1 MRLPCSGTDRAGS
14 PVGAGVGEALPATV
28 AAMRVTY
35 VLHTAVW
42 GGAETYVARL
52 IQDLSGRMTPILVT
66 PRPAPQRLLQ
76 ALPTGV
82 EVRTVDGVG
91 RKGDVGALV
100 RLVRTVRST
109 RPDLV
114 HVNQSTPANNRYGL
128 VAARLSGAPFLS
140 TVHSPEPA
148 RSRPQRLFLPL
159 LFRGVHTVITVS
171 DETKDLLV
179 RTLRVPPGQVHV
191 VPNGVPL
198 PNRPGRRRVGGGGPL
213 VAGSLGRLVQ
223 EKGLDVLLDALDLVV
238 RERPGVRLRIAG
250 EGPLR
255 AALEARAHDLPVSL
269 VGEVTDTAAFLDG
282 LDVFCL
288 SSRREGLPF
297 ALLEAMAM
305 GVPCIATDVGQ
316 VRTALGDAVL
326 VVPPEQ
332 PAALAQALR
341 ALADAPA
348 ERASLGERGR
358 ALVEKR
364 YDVRSMSDSTWELYA
379 RAFARGGGR
388 PPRGS

>member
-1 MRLPCSGTDRAGS
+1 
-14 PVGAGVGEALPATV
+14 
-28 AAMRVTY
+28 MRVTY

-52 IQDLSGRMTPILVT
+52 IQELLGRMTPTVVA
-66 PRPAPQRLLQ
+66 PRPVPERLLR
-76 ALPTGV
+76 ALPSGV

-91 RKGDVGALV
+91 RKGDLGALV

-128 VAARLSGAPFLS
+128 LAARLSGAPFLS

-148 RSRPQRLFLPL
+148 RSRPQKLLLPL
-159 LFRGVHTVITVS
+159 LFRDVRTVITVS
-171 DETKDLLV
+171 DETQELLV
-179 RTLRVPPGQVHV
+179 RTLRVPSARIRV

-198 PNRPGRRRVGGGGPL
+198 PDRPARRRTGGGQPV
-213 VAGSLGRLVQ
+213 VAGSVGRLVR
-223 EKGLDVLLDALDLVV
+223 EKGFDVLLDALDLVV
-238 RERPGVRLRIAG
+238 RERPGVCLRIAG
-250 EGPLR
+250 EGPQR
-255 AALEARAHDLPVSL
+255 ATLEARAHDLPVSL
-269 VGEVTDTAAFLDG
+269 VGEVTDTASFLDD

-316 VRTALGDAVL
+316 VRTALGAAVL

-332 PAALAQALR
+332 PSALAQALR
-341 ALADAPA
+341 QLADAPSV
-348 ERASLGERGR
+348 RASLGEKGR
-358 ALVEKR
+358 ALVENR
-364 YDVRSMSDSTWELYA
+364 YDVRLMAARTMELYEQA
-379 RAFARGGGR
+379 VTRATDGR
-388 PPRGS
+388 REPERT